1 MKSCQNSALFLKF
14 LLVSVSNPSQSRNV
28 HKKGEALHPPMLD
41 AGTQLISVFNSQLD
55 ATRRVKSIVLKKGGL
70 KKIGF
75 KRLASL
81 NTCLS
86 YNSTNTLM
94 EKLGQGYDSK
104 LVDWKEE
111 VEPGVKREVDILE
124 SLKKAQTAE
133 NENQIKKKEADL
145 HTHRASMHQRYSF
158 TGDNVDMC
166 TPRQMTL
173 KNRNKDHHMFQIV
186 AFKNRVSS
194 NHLPS
199 DTPKGN
205 VNEIPFSTFLPSS
218 DEQSLLQRDLVV
230 LVGHKWAQYIPS
242 LSWMKDY
249 LPSCISHNH
258 MDQTS
263 QKTEKV

>member
-1 MKSCQNSALFLKF
+1 
-14 LLVSVSNPSQSRNV
+14 
-28 HKKGEALHPPMLD
+28 MLD
-41 AGTQLISVFNSQLD
+41 AGCQLISVFNSDLD

-70 KKIGF
+70 KKTGF

-133 NENQIKKKEADL
+133 NENQIKKREADL

-173 KNRNKDHHMFQIV
+173 KNRNKDHHVPNCSIQEPSVI
-186 AFKNRVSS
+186 K
-194 NHLPS
+194 LPS
-199 DTPKGN
+199 LRQTEG
-205 VNEIPFSTFLPSS
+205 NEIPFSTFLPSS
-218 DEQSLLQRDLVV
+218 HEQSLLQIDLVV
-230 LVGHKWAQYIPS
+230 LVRHKWAQNIPS
-242 LSWMKDY
+242 LFWMKDY

-258 MDQTS
+258 MVS
-263 QKTEKV
+263 HARKQKRYKLALY